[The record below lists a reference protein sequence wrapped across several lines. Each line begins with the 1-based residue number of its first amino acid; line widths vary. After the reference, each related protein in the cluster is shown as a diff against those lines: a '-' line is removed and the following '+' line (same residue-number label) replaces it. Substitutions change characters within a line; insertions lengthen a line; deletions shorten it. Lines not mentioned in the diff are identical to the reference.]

1 MLFKLYFTLILYIRL
16 RTGLTKNKVLRK
28 RGHGKNPEP
37 GRIDDSVLRFSLLS
51 DMSIHSEIYYMFA
64 RLGEAP
70 PGWFD
75 LPEYKREIRSSGY
88 RQRTLSYFPECTQKR
103 DMATKSNKKS
113 SEVVL

>member
-28 RGHGKNPEP
+28 RGHGKNPGP

-51 DMSIHSEIYYMFA
+51 DMSIHSEIYFMFS
-64 RLGEAP
+64 RLGESP

-75 LPEYKREIRSSGY
+75 VPEYKREIRSQGY
-88 RQRTLSYFPECTQKR
+88 RRGILSWFPESKEKQRSNFQKVA
-103 DMATKSNKKS
+103 DNDTHSA
-113 SEVVL
+113 